1 MNNNI
6 ITEHIQKLKEAQKIT
21 NRKYYLNTHNNVVKY
36 SSKSVKDNTD
46 AEILQR
52 IINED
57 ILNRAKYYSKETHIP
72 LKYVPLEFINDNKS
86 YNKWLLQIQQQQQQQ
101 QQQHNTQLQTAIISN

>member
-46 AEILQR
+46 AEITQR
-52 IINED
+52 NNNTD
-57 ILNRAKYYSKETHIP
+57 ILKRAKYYSKETHIP

-86 YNKWLLQIQQQQQQQ
+86 YNKWLLQIQQ
-101 QQQHNTQLQTAIISN
+101 HNTLTQQQTAIISN